1 MDVFDLMAKI
11 GVDTDEYDK
20 GLEDAGTR
28 GKSIAS
34 KIGAGIKAGVA
45 VGTAA
50 LGAAATGV
58 AAITKQAVAAYSEQ
72 EQLAGGVQKIFADM
86 DTSVIIQDAADAYKT
101 LGLSANQ
108 YLATIN
114 DVGATFASTMGAE
127 AGYETAKRGLQA
139 ISDYATGT
147 GKNVDTLSE
156 KFTMITRATSSYQS
170 IADQFSGILPAT
182 SAAFLEQAQS
192 AGYLE
197 DSYKKLTEVPIEEYQ
212 AAVAQMLEQ
221 GVANLNLTGNTA
233 SEAADTLSGS
243 AGMLKAAWQNL
254 VAGFADPNADIGLL
268 MQNMVASA
276 SASIDNLVPTIQQA
290 MSGISAALA
299 DQAPELIN
307 TFIDS
312 ITTLG
317 PDLIDAATELVLA
330 IADTFSTPESIE
342 KLVQAGVDM
351 VLKLAEGLST
361 TLPVLIPAVINA
373 IITIVE
379 TLTNP
384 DNLMMLIDAA
394 IEIILALAEGLIEAL
409 PRLIEKAPE
418 IIYNLA
424 VAITKAAPKL
434 LQAAL
439 ELILTLVRGIVQAF
453 GKIIEVGG
461 QIVEKV
467 KSGFSQKVQDAKNWG
482 RDMIQNFIDGILAKW
497 NDLKQSVS
505 NVAQT
510 VKDYLGFSE
519 PKYGPLSNFHT
530 YAPDMM
536 QLYAKGIRDNEYI
549 VAEQLNKSL
558 NLEDG
563 IINYRGSGVT
573 SGYSANNEVVARI
586 EAILSDF
593 LPKLNQNIYLDTG
606 ALVGGTAEM
615 YNAEI
620 GMLNVRGSKR

>member
-20 GLEDAGTR
+20 GLDDAGTR

-86 DTSVIIQDAADAYKT
+86 DTSVIMQDAAEAYKT

-108 YLATIN
+108 YLAKIN

-233 SEAADTLSGS
+233 AEAADTLSGS

-290 MSGISAALA
+290 MSGISAALV

-351 VLKLAEGLST
+351 VLKLAEGLSE

-384 DNLMMLIDAA
+384 DNLMMLLDAA
-394 IEIILALAEGLIEAL
+394 IEIILALAEGLINAM
-409 PRLIEKAPE
+409 PQLIEKAPE
-418 IIYNLA
+418 IIYNLV
-424 VAITKAAPKL
+424 VAIIKAAPKL
-434 LQAAL
+434 LQASL
-439 ELILTLVRGIVQAF
+439 ELILTLVRGIVESF

-467 KSGFSQKVQDAKNWG
+467 KNGFSQKVQDAKNWG

-519 PKYGPLSNFHT
+519 PSKGPLSNFHT
-530 YAPDMM
+530 FAPDMM
-536 QLYAKGIRDNEYI
+536 QLYAKGIRDNEYV

-563 IINYRGSGVT
+563 IIKYSGSGVT